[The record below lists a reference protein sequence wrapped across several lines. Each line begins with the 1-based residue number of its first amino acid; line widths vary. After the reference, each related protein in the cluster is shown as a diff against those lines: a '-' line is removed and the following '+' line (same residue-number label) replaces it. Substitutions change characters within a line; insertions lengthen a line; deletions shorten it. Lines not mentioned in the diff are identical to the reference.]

1 MLFFF
6 LNDNRMLLLM
16 EVGFCCEHD
25 YPVCVVVQ
33 VSLLVALTHQ
43 QQQQQSTKG
52 SASFGVSQFMTSGAA
67 CSVANQMFSSVEN
80 MCQIVQMMETPPTP
94 PPPPRSNHM
103 ENHTSSELAM
113 NKSASQLVTP
123 AKVQQQVEKTIYAG
137 KLPVYSANKML
148 KKKTTDLNFELSI
161 TCFEPNICFLFHCNS
176 SQVYGD
182 WLCSRIHQIRFSL
195 ASWRCV
201 LC

>member
-1 MLFFF
+1 MGLYFSKTLMLIFFYF
-6 LNDNRMLLLM
+6 ILTSLSDNRMLFLM

-33 VSLLVALTHQ
+33 VSLLVALTHQQ

-80 MCQIVQMMETPPTP
+80 MCQIVQMMETPSTP

-103 ENHTSSELAM
+103 QNHTSSELAM

-148 KKKTTDLNFELSI
+148 KKK
-161 TCFEPNICFLFHCNS
+161 
-176 SQVYGD
+176 Q
-182 WLCSRIHQIRFSL
+182 QI
-195 ASWRCV
+195 
-201 LC
+201 